1 MTSNTNS
8 TNIVMT
14 SQQAEDMLQL
24 QQRLAELKQNKKAV
38 ELQIKV
44 LEGKL
49 STEYHEV
56 AEAQFQTQ
64 KSIVKI
70 NPETLKTTTFNI
82 EQNTTN
88 KRVFIDN
95 PVELAESLEL
105 NDLVSKSVKLG
116 DVDKIKHP
124 EIKAKF
130 DAIISNTRIHSYKV
144 VKV

>member
-95 PVELAESLEL
+95 PVELAVFLGLED
-105 NDLVSKSVKLG
+105 DLVKKSVRLG
-116 DVDKIKHP
+116 DVDKLNP
-124 EIKAKF
+124 DIKAKF
-130 DAIISNTRIHSYKV
+130 DEIIVNTRTHSYTV